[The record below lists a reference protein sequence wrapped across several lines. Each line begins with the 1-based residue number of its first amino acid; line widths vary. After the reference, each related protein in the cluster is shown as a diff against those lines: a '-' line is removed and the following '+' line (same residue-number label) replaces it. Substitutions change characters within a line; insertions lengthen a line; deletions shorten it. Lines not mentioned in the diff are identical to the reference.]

1 MNPQSRA
8 GSAAAAG
15 IEPAVGE
22 RDFELGVAGFRFRDL
37 YDVHR
42 LPDLAHAFDRF
53 LKEASQETFRL
64 LELYRRDHESLGPV
78 ETSQILV
85 QVAPWVSRFIGVLF
99 GIVKDQAAHAALT
112 ASEEPVMRFRREF
125 VQRRVAKKFGPGAKN
140 PYPTLSGH
148 SVIWPEDLAGLMAA
162 ADAEKALAGYLCDLL
177 DREKLLAAAAPL
189 NVAALEQVRAKLAAA
204 EQYVGALLG
213 EAGQAFARCL
223 VQSSVATGIKNLA

>member
-1 MNPQSRA
+1 LNPQSQA
-8 GSAAAAG
+8 GSATSAG
-15 IEPAVGE
+15 IEPAAAGA

-42 LPDLAHAFDRF
+42 LPDLALAFDRF
-53 LKEASQETFRL
+53 LNETSQETFRL
-64 LELYRRDHESLGPV
+64 LEMYRHDHESLGPV

-85 QVAPWVSRFIGVLF
+85 QVAPWVSQFIGMLF
-99 GIVKDQAAHAALT
+99 GIEKHQAAQAALT

-125 VQRRVAKKFGPGAKN
+125 VQRRVAKKFGPGAKS

-162 ADAEKALAGYLCDLL
+162 TDAEKSLAGYVCGLL

-189 NVAALEQVRAKLAAA
+189 DVAALEQTRAKLAAA
-204 EQYVGALLG
+204 EQFVGALLG
-213 EAGQAFARCL
+213 DAERGPSSHARY
-223 VQSSVATGIKNLA
+223 VDSS